1 MPVAK
6 HEGGIHDQGGKED
19 RIPVEKLLLDSEN
32 PRLAS
37 GGGADSQVD
46 LLRVLWTEMSVD
58 EVAYSIA
65 ANGYFPEE
73 PLLVIPR
80 DPQEK
85 SESKKQYLVVE
96 GNRRLAAVLLLR
108 DENLRQKIKATDLP
122 TISDERHHSLDEI
135 PVSIYPDRRSLW
147 TYCGFRHINGT
158 KPWDAFSKAK
168 YVASVHENYHIPLPE
183 IADKIGDRHATVI
196 RLYRGYKILQQA
208 EEKAG
213 FNVED
218 RVRNRFYFS
227 HLYTAADQLEFQKF
241 LGITPEGSLKPNPV
255 PKSRLAELNEL
266 MTWLYGKK
274 SAKVDPVVRTQNPD
288 LNTLREVICKPASLS
303 ALRSGYSLDRSFEI
317 AIGDRR
323 RFRDALTTAK
333 EELQQANGTV
343 VTGYAGEE
351 DLYETIKDIILYAE
365 KIMQEMQSKR
375 KPGSKERGRH

>member
-1 MPVAK
+1 MAEPK
-6 HEGGIHDQGGKED
+6 HEGSLDEQSGKAG
-19 RIPVEKLLLDSEN
+19 RIEVEKLLLDPEN

-37 GGGADSQVD
+37 GNGADSQED

-58 EVAYSIA
+58 EIAFSIA
-65 ANGYFPEE
+65 ANGFFTEE
-73 PLLVIPR
+73 PLLVIPK
-80 DPQEK
+80 DPQER
-85 SESKKQYLVVE
+85 SEKKKYYVVVE

-108 DENLRQKIKATDLP
+108 NRELRQKIKATDLP
-122 TISDERHHSLDEI
+122 EINDQRRSSLDQV
-135 PVSIYPDRRSLW
+135 PVSIYPDRKSLW

-168 YVASVHENYHIPLPE
+168 YVVSVHEAYHIPLRE
-183 IADKIGDRHATVI
+183 IADKIGDRHATVV

-213 FNVED
+213 FNIED

-241 LGITPEGSLKPNPV
+241 LGITSEGSLKPNPV
-255 PKSRLAELNEL
+255 PKSRLAELSEL
-266 MTWLYGKK
+266 MTWLYGRK
-274 SAKVDPVVRTQNPD
+274 SAKTDPVVRTQNPD
-288 LNTLREVICKPASLS
+288 LNTLREVICKPSSLS

-317 AIGDRR
+317 AIGDKR

-343 VTGYAGEE
+343 VTGYVGED
-351 DLYETIKDIILYAE
+351 DLYETMKDILLYAE
-365 KIMQEMQSKR
+365 KIMQEMEAKR
-375 KPGSKERGRH
+375 KSVIKEKGRH